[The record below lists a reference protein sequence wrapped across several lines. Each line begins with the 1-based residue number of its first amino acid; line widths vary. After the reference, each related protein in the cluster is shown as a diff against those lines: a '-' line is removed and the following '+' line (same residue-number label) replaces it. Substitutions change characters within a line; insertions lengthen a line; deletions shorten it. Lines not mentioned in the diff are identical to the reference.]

1 MFQTLTDRIRTISR
15 ILSRGW
21 FSDID
26 IKTPDPSFRVLM
38 PVSQFL
44 KMNLEEGDRVYI
56 KISISDVC
64 AILN

>member
-15 ILSRGW
+15 ILSKGW
-21 FSDID
+21 FNDID
-26 IKTPDPSFRVLM
+26 NKTPGLSFRVLM
-38 PVSQFL
+38 PVSQFR